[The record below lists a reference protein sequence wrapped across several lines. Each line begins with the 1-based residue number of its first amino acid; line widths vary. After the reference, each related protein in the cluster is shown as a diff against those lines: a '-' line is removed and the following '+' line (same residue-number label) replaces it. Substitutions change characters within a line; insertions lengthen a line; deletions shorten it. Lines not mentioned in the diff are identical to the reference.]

1 MNRATSGFKNL
12 YLHILFILLIGVIGV
27 QTLTSCSSDDNND
40 NGDPTPLSSS
50 GGGSSSSGGGSS
62 SGNGSG
68 SHFNPNIQYIDFA
81 DSRDNKTYKSV
92 VIGTQ
97 TWMAENLNYAASGS
111 KCGNG
116 SSLSDNN
123 TASCDTYGRLY
134 NWATAQTACPAGWVL
149 PTNTDWDK
157 LYRYADNTGGTGS
170 PYLSATAGK
179 KLKAASGWNGSG
191 NGTDQFGFSALPGG
205 GGSSGGN
212 FGNTGDI
219 GYWWS
224 ASQEDS
230 DMAYRRDMIS
240 TYLDA
245 SYQLDGAYYD
255 VSEKSRLFSVRCLKD
270 VSGGGSSSSSGDG
283 PVPPTPTKT
292 TFVDSRDNTTYMK
305 VTIGTQTWMAEN
317 LNYDVPDNTTDVC
330 YENKSA
336 NCATYG
342 RLYNWSTAMAGSA
355 SSNAVPSGIR
365 GICPSGW
372 HIPSDAEWTIL
383 ENAVGGSNTAGIKL
397 KSTTDWYNC
406 VPSGTGWGS
415 YYFCEDTYGFS
426 ALPGGSCDSRGY
438 CAGGDGGYSGSWLST
453 TQNRSDGIGRIIY
466 FRKML
471 NNDEAIDRAD
481 GYESFQ
487 HSIRCIKDTP

>member
-1 MNRATSGFKNL
+1 MNKTKF
-12 YLHILFILLIGVIGV
+12 ILFTAGIVLA
-27 QTLTSCSSDDNND
+27 TAFTFSCSSDDSND
-40 NGDPTPLSSS
+40 NGDTPPLSSSSGGSGSSPS
-50 GGGSSSSGGGSS
+50 GGGSSSSGNGG
-62 SGNGSG
+62 GN
-68 SHFNPNIQYIDFA
+68 HFNPNIQYVDFT

-149 PTNTDWDK
+149 PTNADWDK
-157 LYRYADNTGGTGS
+157 LYRYADNTSGTGS

-179 KLKAASGWNGSG
+179 KLKAVSGWNGTG

-205 GGSSGGN
+205 GGSASGS
-212 FGNTGDI
+212 FRNTGDI

-255 VSEKSRLFSVRCLKD
+255 VSEKSRLFSVRCLK
-270 VSGGGSSSSSGDG
+270 SGTTSGSSSSGGGGNQFNPNITYIDF
-283 PVPPTPTKT
+283 T
-292 TFVDSRDNTTYMK
+292 DDRDNTTYK
-305 VTIGTQTWMAEN
+305 SVEIGGKIWMAEN
-317 LNYDVPDNTTDVC
+317 LNYDVPNNTTDVC
-330 YENKSA
+330 YLGSA
-336 NCATYG
+336 DNCAKYG

-355 SSNAVPSGIR
+355 SSDAVPSGVQ
-365 GICPSGW
+365 GVCPPNW
-372 HIPSDAEWTIL
+372 HLPSDEEWDALITTVG
-383 ENAVGGSNTAGIKL
+383 ENPGRKL
-397 KSTTDWYNC
+397 KSATDWGSLN
-406 VPSGTGWGS
+406 GT
-415 YYFCEDTYGFS
+415 DDYGFS
-426 ALPGGSCDSRGY
+426 ALPGGNGKSDGSFSSGSGWWSTTEYLSYAYYRGIGSVADRGY
-438 CAGGDGGYSGSWLST
+438 DNKSNRYSV
-453 TQNRSDGIGRIIY
+453 
-466 FRKML
+466 
-471 NNDEAIDRAD
+471 
-481 GYESFQ
+481 
-487 HSIRCIKDTP
+487 RCIKDTP